1 MIIDFH
7 VHIGRT
13 EKINR
18 SFTFDSFLKLMDKND
33 ITQAV
38 VMPNLSSVTKT
49 SFLNTLFMKHFN
61 ELNDISKSRFYPFII
76 IDPNDFTTFGQIDKY
91 LPQIYGLKYHPSIA
105 TTPINNERLDPFLE
119 EASKRKLLVLVHCG
133 RHMKSHISHLIHCA
147 KRYSQVTFIA
157 AHMGGNASDL
167 IEEAIKL
174 IASSKCD
181 NIYLDTSAVK
191 LPWLIDEGIKVLGTS
206 RFLFG
211 SDEPYSDLRIG
222 KYCVELSNLNL
233 SDMSKVFYL
242 NASNLILG
250 ERK

>member
-18 SFTFDSFLKLMDKND
+18 SFSFESFLRLMDNND
-33 ITQAV
+33 ISQAV

-49 SFLNTLFMKHFN
+49 SYLNAAFMKN
-61 ELNDISKSRFYPFII
+61 YNNLDIVTKSRFYPFVV
-76 IDPNDFTTFGQIDKY
+76 IDPNDLATFDQIKKY
-91 LPQIYGLKYHPSIA
+91 ASEIYGLKYHPSIA
-105 TTPINNERLDPFLE
+105 TTPINNERLNPFLD
-119 EASKRKLLVLVHCG
+119 EASKRQLLVLVHCG
-133 RHMKSHISHLIHCA
+133 RHIKSHISHLIDCA
-147 KRYSQVTFIA
+147 KTYPDVTFIA

-174 IASSKCD
+174 VSLSKCD

-191 LPWLIDEGIKVLGTS
+191 LPWLIDEGVKALGTS

-211 SDEPYSDLRIG
+211 SDEPYSDLRVG
-222 KYCVELSNLNL
+222 KYCVELTKLNIP
-233 SDMSKVFYL
+233 DMRKIFYS
-242 NASNLILG
+242 NASLLLG
-250 ERK
+250 ETG